1 MTVSAGPD
9 DRPDVDGGGAD
20 SEAAEETRFRP
31 VLPDFPGARAAAP
44 ARSSE
49 AAPEA
54 AVPWSE
60 RLATWA
66 RRARVRLRSWN
77 QKLGVQPPGWILL
90 GIVVL
95 SALAGGWLGWIELR
109 VVAVAGLIALVAA
122 IGFTLGR
129 QTYAVTL
136 NLHAEQVVVG
146 ERALG
151 DLAVENTSSRR
162 LLPARIELPVGRRLA
177 SFTLPSLGGKAS
189 HEEIFAVP
197 TSRRS
202 VIRVGPARTVR
213 GDPFGLMGRELL
225 WTEAIDLYVHP
236 RTVRLPGREGGF
248 IRDLEGHSTS
258 KLTNSD
264 ISFHALREYS
274 PGDDRRHVHWR
285 SSARTGTLM
294 VRQFEETRRSQI
306 AIGLDLGTPSY
317 DTPDEFE
324 LAVSVV
330 GSLSL
335 QALREENHVTVL
347 TSAGRLRA
355 LSPKRALDE
364 LCTVELG
371 RGGLQGLTSQVRHT
385 DPGASVV
392 SVVTGSAHQNRD
404 LRLACAMFDVDVQ
417 VLAIR
422 VELGAELS
430 VQTTNN
436 LHVITLG
443 DLADLPRAIRRSAL

>member
-1 MTVSAGPD
+1 MTLSASPD
-9 DRPDVDGGGAD
+9 ERPQTDERRETPESDV
-20 SEAAEETRFRP
+20 TRARP
-31 VLPDFPGARAAAP
+31 IVPSSPPPRTAVPGAGRT
-44 ARSSE
+44 
-49 AAPEA
+49 
-54 AVPWSE
+54 AV
-60 RLATWA
+60 AQTWA
-66 RRARVRLRSWN
+66 ERVTGWWRRGRAQLRQWN

-90 GIVVL
+90 GLIIVCAVL
-95 SALAGGWLGWIELR
+95 GGVLGWVELR
-109 VVAVAGLIALVAA
+109 VVAVAGAVALLAA

-136 NLHAEQVVVG
+136 NLHARQVIVG

-189 HEEIFAVP
+189 HEEVFAVP

-213 GDPFGLMGRELL
+213 GDPFGLMGREIL

-236 RTVRLPGREGGF
+236 RTVRLPGRDGGF
-248 IRDLEGHSTS
+248 IRDLEGHSTA

-306 AIGLDLGTPSY
+306 AIGLDLGANSY
-317 DTPDEFE
+317 DTGDEFE

-335 QALREENHVTVL
+335 QALRDENNVTVL
-347 TSAGRLRA
+347 TSAGRLKA

-364 LCTVELG
+364 LCTVEVG
-371 RGGLQGLTSQVRHT
+371 RGGLQALTSQVRHT

-392 SVVTGSAHQNRD
+392 SVVTGSNYDQRA

-422 VELGAELS
+422 IEWGAEFT

-443 DLADLPRAIRRSAL
+443 DLADLPRAIRRSSL

>member
-1 MTVSAGPD
+1 MTLTASPSEREASETDATRV
-9 DRPDVDGGGAD
+9 RPIAPQPRP
-20 SEAAEETRFRP
+20 SETSTERTTSETR
-31 VLPDFPGARAAAP
+31 
-44 ARSSE
+44 
-49 AAPEA
+49 
-54 AVPWSE
+54 SE
-60 RLATWA
+60 RVLGWG
-66 RRARVRLRSWN
+66 RAVKGRLRAWN
-77 QKLGVQPPGWILL
+77 QKLGVQKPGWILFGLVVAAAML
-90 GIVVL
+90 G
-95 SALAGGWLGWIELR
+95 GTLGWVELR
-109 VVAVAGLIALVAA
+109 VVAVAGAIALLAA

-129 QTYAVTL
+129 QTYAVSL
-136 NLHAEQVVVG
+136 HLHAQQVVVG

-189 HEEIFAVP
+189 HEEVFAVP

-248 IRDLEGHSTS
+248 IRDLEGHSTA

-294 VRQFEETRRSQI
+294 VRQFEETRRSQV
-306 AIGLDLGTPSY
+306 AIGLDLGASSY
-317 DTPDEFE
+317 ETDEGFE

-335 QALREENHVTVL
+335 QALRDENHVTVL
-347 TSAGRLRA
+347 TSAGRLKA

-364 LCTVELG
+364 LCTVEIG
-371 RGGLQGLTSQVRHT
+371 RGGLQSLTSQIRQA

-392 SVVTGSAHQNRD
+392 SVVTGSHYDNRA

-422 VELGAELS
+422 IEMGAELT

-443 DLADLPRAIRRSAL
+443 DLSDLPRAIRRAAL